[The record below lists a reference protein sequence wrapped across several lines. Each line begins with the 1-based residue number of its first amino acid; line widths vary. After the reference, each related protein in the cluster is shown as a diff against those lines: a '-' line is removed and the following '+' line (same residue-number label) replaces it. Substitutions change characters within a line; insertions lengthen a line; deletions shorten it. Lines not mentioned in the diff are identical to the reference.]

1 MRGHCAPPSGR
12 GSARALALRGR
23 TCAPPLR
30 RSLRRKAFRATLCVS
45 HSRRRRSPSIPNL
58 TINSATWRLSTPRSL
73 PELIHTRV
81 KCILSVS
88 SVSCAQN
95 SLETGAADV
104 NVELA
109 SSSDQK
115 HSQGA
120 AALRRS
126 LSRRVAL
133 MRTRACAA
141 LCRVV
146 LALGWNSRVSL
157 SLLASLEN
165 RHRRTSRACTVTRAH
180 ARERD
185 VSSLCGARCPGVW
198 RSCAPELAPRCAAWL
213 VLGWNSRVSLSLLAS
228 LETRHRRTSRA
239 CTVTRAHARKRDV
252 PCTAAGSGTR
262 PHVLAK
268 EWRSAVEFR
277 PAHVHVPA
285 QSSSAHGH
293 CPEIRETLA
302 HSCSRARRL
311 WRSRLG
317 SFQREEQ
324 QKRENA
330 C

>member
-1 MRGHCAPPSGR
+1 M
-12 GSARALALRGR
+12 RGR
-23 TCAPPLR
+23 TCALPLR
-30 RSLRRKAFRATLCVS
+30 RSLGRKVFRATLCVS

-88 SVSCAQN
+88 SVSCAQIFEKQGLPT
-95 SLETGAADV
+95 ST
-104 NVELA
+104 
-109 SSSDQK
+109 SSSRR
-115 HSQGA
+115 A
-120 AALRRS
+120 ATKSTAKAL
-126 LSRRVAL
+126 
-133 MRTRACAA
+133 
-141 LCRVV
+141 
-146 LALGWNSRVSL
+146 
-157 SLLASLEN
+157 
-165 RHRRTSRACTVTRAH
+165 
-180 ARERD
+180 
-185 VSSLCGARCPGVW
+185 SLCGARCRGVW

-213 VLGWNSRVSLSLLAS
+213 ALGWNSRVSLSLLAS
-228 LETRHRRTSRA
+228 LETRHRRASRA

-324 QKRENA
+324 QKRQNA